1 MKNKYRIIEICALLY
16 FVMFY
21 SIPLFSF
28 STYINI
34 AKVDAWFSPMIGC
47 LLGAI
52 PFGIYIGIINY
63 KEELNIHQKNIQ
75 LFGKIIGTIINII
88 LILCFCYLLL
98 ETIYFLINFI
108 CSEYLY
114 NTPKYFVLFFF
125 VICFIYLFSK
135 NFKIL
140 CRSNI
145 IFAILCMIVFIISTL
160 GLIMQFKLDNWMPF
174 FEHGMQNSIV
184 AAISGISHIVLPT
197 FVISMIPKSRIQ
209 NKKKYTKYLWITYLV
224 GSLSIILVVSVTISI
239 FGIELSSLYEYPV
252 FHILKRVLIS
262 TVFERLESILAI
274 QYILFSFV
282 VIMLFIFYIMS
293 GLEITANL
301 KGCKFKNIIYS
312 LLIIIFSIIGT
323 SLFKNNTVAFNFVTY
338 ITPYILCFCLFI
350 IPLII
355 FLKIKFSK
363 KTT

>member
-1 MKNKYRIIEICALLY
+1 M
-16 FVMFY
+16 
-21 SIPLFSF
+21 
-28 STYINI
+28 
-34 AKVDAWFSPMIGC
+34 
-47 LLGAI
+47 
-52 PFGIYIGIINY
+52 
-63 KEELNIHQKNIQ
+63 
-75 LFGKIIGTIINII
+75 
-88 LILCFCYLLL
+88 
-98 ETIYFLINFI
+98 
-108 CSEYLY
+108 
-114 NTPKYFVLFFF
+114 
-125 VICFIYLFSK
+125 
-135 NFKIL
+135 
-140 CRSNI
+140 
-145 IFAILCMIVFIISTL
+145 
-160 GLIMQFKLDNWMPF
+160 
-174 FEHGMQNSIV
+174 
-184 AAISGISHIVLPT
+184 
-197 FVISMIPKSRIQ
+197 
-209 NKKKYTKYLWITYLV
+209 KYTKYLWITYLV